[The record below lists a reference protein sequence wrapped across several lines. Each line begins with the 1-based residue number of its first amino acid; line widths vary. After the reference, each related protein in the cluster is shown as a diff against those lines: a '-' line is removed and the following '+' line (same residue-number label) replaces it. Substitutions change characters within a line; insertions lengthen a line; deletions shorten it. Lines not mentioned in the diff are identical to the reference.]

1 MKFTE
6 FNRGVDPEEFPTT
19 IHVFVNRNNMGFED
33 AEDMESTQTID
44 LTPFDLKEDA
54 DPILLKFVK
63 FQRVRSLTFF
73 VEDNAGG
80 DVSALGGL
88 KIFGKTVATTNMND
102 FKKVG

>member
-1 MKFTE
+1 
-6 FNRGVDPEEFPTT
+6 
-19 IHVFVNRNNMGFED
+19 MGFED
-33 AEDMESTQTID
+33 AEDRESTQTID